1 MAPNF
6 PHAAKEMLLEKT
18 LATVVRFLGLP
29 GPSGNEPLP
38 DRKSE
43 LTDAKA
49 VVLRA
54 DCVALVPAVQEF
66 YVIGEIQS
74 HKDKAKPAAWTSY
87 VAFLMRKRDCP
98 VELVVITS
106 SIEVEEWAQQPIPF
120 TSRGSWTP
128 WVLGPSTVPKFLT
141 PEEVKGNPWWGL
153 LCAMVHANQ
162 TYAEP
167 LYTTTLHAG
176 MDVYE
181 AGGFK
186 ADEFH
191 EFFDTIWEAVTTK
204 WRQRMMEADMRT
216 RTILGEWKA
225 EILEQGL
232 EKGLEKGL
240 EQGLRNSIQR
250 VCETR
255 GLILERAHHDFLAE
269 CHDLHRLESLL
280 DRAATAHDVKE
291 VFKS

>member
-1 MAPNF
+1 
-6 PHAAKEMLLEKT
+6 
-18 LATVVRFLGLP
+18 
-29 GPSGNEPLP
+29 
-38 DRKSE
+38 
-43 LTDAKA
+43 
-49 VVLRA
+49 
-54 DCVALVPAVQEF
+54 
-66 YVIGEIQS
+66 
-74 HKDKAKPAAWTSY
+74 
-87 VAFLMRKRDCP
+87 
-98 VELVVITS
+98 
-106 SIEVEEWAQQPIPF
+106 
-120 TSRGSWTP
+120 
-128 WVLGPSTVPKFLT
+128 
-141 PEEVKGNPWWGL
+141 
-153 LCAMVHANQ
+153 
-162 TYAEP
+162 
-167 LYTTTLHAG
+167 

-232 EKGLEKGL
+232 EKGLEQGLEKGLEQGLEKGL

-255 GLILERAHHDFLAE
+255 GLKLESAHHDFLAE

-291 VFKS
+291 VFES